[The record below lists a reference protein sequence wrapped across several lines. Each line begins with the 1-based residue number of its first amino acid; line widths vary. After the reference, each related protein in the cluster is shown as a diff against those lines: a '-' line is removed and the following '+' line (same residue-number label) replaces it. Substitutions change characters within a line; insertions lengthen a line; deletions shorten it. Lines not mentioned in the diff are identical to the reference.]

1 MKHLI
6 FLVVWAVLLNPVAL
20 WAAEDTIPE
29 DSSLHVT
36 SDTMISERDAAFV
49 EFVGNAKATSRDSVV
64 HADSIKVFL
73 YKDEEKK
80 ALAKEDEQNIKEIL
94 ATGSV
99 RFISG
104 ERKAFAEKAVYTTAN
119 QTLILTGGSPKVIT
133 GKSFVTGKKITVFRS
148 NGRVVVES
156 GKKKRVEAL
165 FNSNDRLE
173 KKEVE

>member
-1 MKHLI
+1 MI
-6 FLVVWAVLLNPVAL
+6 WATLLNPVGL
-20 WAAEDTIPE
+20 WAAGDTVSEDR
-29 DSSLHVT
+29 SLHVT

-73 YKDEEKK
+73 YKDAEKK
-80 ALAKEDEQNIKEIL
+80 ELKKEDEQNIKEIL
-94 ATGSV
+94 ATGNV

-104 ERKAFAEKAVYTTAN
+104 DRKAFAEKAVFTTAN

-133 GKSFVTGKKITVFRS
+133 GESFVTGKKITLFKKD
-148 NGRVVVES
+148 GRVVVES

-165 FNSNDRLE
+165 FNSNDRLD
-173 KKEVE
+173 KKEGE